1 MNTTER
7 HVMHHASSIAKMSRF
22 RGRSFVTLGGAAMV
36 LCAVAASL
44 GLSLTAIPALTLNL
58 ENCLISG

>member
-1 MNTTER
+1 
-7 HVMHHASSIAKMSRF
+7 MHHASSIAKMSRF